1 MLEPGAPRT
10 MHAKKVLCSAKYA
23 NVMNVDGVAL
33 VRLLLQ
39 AVDAVNAVFGR
50 EGAGGTDSAIRRGGA
65 AVGRAGEVG
74 LFHLAFSVLVEESGW
89 GGMLVSG
96 HEMDRWGKMY
106 FE

>member
-65 AVGRAGEVG
+65 AVGTAGSEVG
-74 LFHLAFSVLVEESGW
+74 LFHLAFGVLVEESDCGV
-89 GGMLVSG
+89 GC
-96 HEMDRWGKMY
+96 
-106 FE
+106 